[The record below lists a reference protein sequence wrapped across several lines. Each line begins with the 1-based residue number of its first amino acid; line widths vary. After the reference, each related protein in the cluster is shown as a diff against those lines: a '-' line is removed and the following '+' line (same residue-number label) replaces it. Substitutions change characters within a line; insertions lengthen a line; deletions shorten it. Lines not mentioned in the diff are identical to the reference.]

1 MHPGPFPPKRQ
12 QTSAPQTSAPLP
24 PRTNTGR
31 FLFIGCLGLVM
42 LTVFGTVAAVYVLG
56 SKLAGT
62 TLGQVAVTPGV
73 PTTLSFTD
81 PGKDSSAV
89 WLELDA
95 THTQGVRLMGTFA
108 VTAGGRLLGQYSLD
122 GDLSGRCAN
131 PVLGQNSS
139 ACVNWVYAQS
149 GAGGSVAGRTRLFSI
164 PQQPTGTAVTV
175 AGTLYVAPG
184 VTTRALT
191 LTARD

>member
-1 MHPGPFPPKRQ
+1 MPSGPFPPPRQ
-12 QTSAPQTSAPLP
+12 QLWAPQTSPPLP

-56 SKLAGT
+56 SKLAGS
-62 TLGQVAVTPGV
+62 TLGQVAVTAGV
-73 PTTLSFTD
+73 PTALTFTD
-81 PGKDSSAV
+81 PGKNSSAV

-95 THTQGVRLMGTFA
+95 THTQGVRVMGTFA
-108 VTAGGRLLGQYSLD
+108 VTANGRVLVQYSLN

-139 ACVNWVYAQS
+139 ACVNWVYVQT
-149 GAGGSVAGRTRLFSI
+149 GAGGTVSGRTRLFSI
-164 PQQPTGTAVTV
+164 PQQPIGTSVSVT
-175 AGTLYVAPG
+175 GTLYVAPG
-184 VTTRALT
+184 VTTRQLT